1 MSKPDWKIH
10 DCTLY
15 SSAFSSAIRML
26 KADEI
31 PYAREKIFNNFKNM
45 PKVQETYMALIDAI
59 VSTKEEQ

>member
-15 SSAFSSAIRML
+15 SSAFSSAIWMM

-31 PYAREKIFNNFKNM
+31 PYARERILNHFKHM
-45 PKVQETYMALIDAI
+45 PKVQEAYMALIDAI